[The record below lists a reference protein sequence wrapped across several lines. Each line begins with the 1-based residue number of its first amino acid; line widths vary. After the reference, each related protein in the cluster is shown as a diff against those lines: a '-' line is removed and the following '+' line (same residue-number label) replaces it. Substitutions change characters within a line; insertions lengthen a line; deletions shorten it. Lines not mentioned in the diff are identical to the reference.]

1 MLATSG
7 IIKELK
13 GNFSS
18 PINLSIS
25 KEKYA
30 MITKEKVIDSLKN
43 MPDSFSID
51 ELIDKLV
58 FIEKVEKGLAQSE
71 KGEVYTTE
79 QAKKLLKKWS
89 K

>member
-1 MLATSG
+1 MV
-7 IIKELK
+7 
-13 GNFSS
+13 
-18 PINLSIS
+18 
-25 KEKYA
+25 
-30 MITKEKVIDSLKN
+30 TKEKVINSLKD

-58 FIEKVEKGLAQSE
+58 FIEKLEKGLAQSE

-79 QAKKLLKKWS
+79 QAKEMLKKWS

>member
-1 MLATSG
+1 
-7 IIKELK
+7 
-13 GNFSS
+13 
-18 PINLSIS
+18 
-25 KEKYA
+25 

-58 FIEKVEKGLAQSE
+58 FIEKVEKGLEQSE
-71 KGEVYTTE
+71 KGEVFSTE
-79 QAKKLLKKWS
+79 QAKDMLKKWS

>member
-1 MLATSG
+1 VPLG
-7 IIKELK
+7 IIKK
-13 GNFSS
+13 GKETFLGQLILVFSR
-18 PINLSIS
+18 
-25 KEKYA
+25 EKLA

-58 FIEKVEKGLAQSE
+58 FIEKVEKGLEQSE
-71 KGEVYTTE
+71 KGEVYTSE
-79 QAKKLLKKWS
+79 QAKEMLKKWS

>member
-1 MLATSG
+1 
-7 IIKELK
+7 
-13 GNFSS
+13 
-18 PINLSIS
+18 
-25 KEKYA
+25 
-30 MITKEKVIDSLKN
+30 

>member
-1 MLATSG
+1 
-7 IIKELK
+7 
-13 GNFSS
+13 
-18 PINLSIS
+18 
-25 KEKYA
+25 

-58 FIEKVEKGLAQSE
+58 FIEKVEKGLEESE
-71 KGEVYTTE
+71 KGEVYTTG
-79 QAKKLLKKWS
+79 QAKELLKRWS

>member
-1 MLATSG
+1 LG
-7 IIKELK
+7 QLILV
-13 GNFSS
+13 FSR
-18 PINLSIS
+18 
-25 KEKYA
+25 EKLA

-58 FIEKVEKGLAQSE
+58 FIEKVEKGLEQSE
-71 KGEVYTTE
+71 KGEVYTSE
-79 QAKKLLKKWS
+79 QAKEMLKKWS

>member
-1 MLATSG
+1 
-7 IIKELK
+7 
-13 GNFSS
+13 
-18 PINLSIS
+18 
-25 KEKYA
+25 

-58 FIEKVEKGLAQSE
+58 FIEKVEKGLEQSE
-71 KGEVYTTE
+71 RGEVYTTE
-79 QAKKLLKKWS
+79 QAKEMLKKWS

>member
-1 MLATSG
+1 
-7 IIKELK
+7 
-13 GNFSS
+13 
-18 PINLSIS
+18 
-25 KEKYA
+25 

-51 ELIDKLV
+51 ELIDKLL
-58 FIEKVEKGLAQSE
+58 FLEKVEKGLEQSE

-79 QAKKLLKKWS
+79 QAKELLKKWS